1 MYYHMTIKSSNDK
14 TGAIPVTSTSAES
27 CPDACPLKGAG
38 CYGDNFPLS
47 LHWQKVTDGD
57 TRAITLTQLC
67 TVIKSLPDNQ
77 LWRHNQVGDLPGQG
91 NRINVR
97 QLAQLVK
104 ANQGKRG
111 FTYTHKP
118 PTKTNLKAIRQAN
131 QDGFTI
137 NLSANSID
145 HADTLMEYALP
156 VVTIVDSAY
165 ARKSKGKVWLETRA
179 EWKTRI
185 APLDFGTKNK
195 IVLCPAT
202 NQDTDCAHCGLCQH
216 FRRDY
221 MVAFPGHGG
230 GTKKVNLI
238 AKG

>member
-47 LHWQKVTDGD
+47 LHWQKVTNNERGLSFDAFCD
-57 TRAITLTQLC
+57 VIT
-67 TVIKSLPDNQ
+67 SLPDDTF
-77 LWRHNQVGDLPGQG
+77 WRHNQVGDLPGKG
-91 NRINVR
+91 NRINTA
-97 QLAQLVK
+97 QLSQLVK

-145 HADTLMEYALP
+145 HADQLMEYALP

-165 ARKSKGKVWLETRA
+165 ARKSKGKVWLETRQ
-179 EWKTRI
+179 EWKTRT
-185 APLDFGTKNK
+185 G
-195 IVLCPAT
+195 
-202 NQDTDCAHCGLCQH
+202 
-216 FRRDY
+216 
-221 MVAFPGHGG
+221 PGR
-230 GTKKVNLI
+230 LF
-238 AKG
+238 